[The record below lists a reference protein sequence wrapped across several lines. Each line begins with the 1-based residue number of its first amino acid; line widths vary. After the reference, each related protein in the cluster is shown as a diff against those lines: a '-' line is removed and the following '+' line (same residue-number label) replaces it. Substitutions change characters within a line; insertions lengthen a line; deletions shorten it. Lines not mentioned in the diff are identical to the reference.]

1 MTTDD
6 LELRRREDSRHAEN
20 RARLALA
27 FAEFDSTGQG
37 AVEFGEMA
45 DFGVTFLEKP
55 SVSTGVEIDIDALAE
70 LLELDDDEDVPL
82 PHVTSFVTDWDLDDK
97 GFYVGAY
104 VAAAVSFA
112 DPLISVEVPVSVVHH
127 FTFAGVAIKDIP
139 IDENTT

>member
-6 LELRRREDSRHAEN
+6 LELRRREDARHAEN
-20 RARLALA
+20 RARLAMA

-37 AVEFGEMA
+37 TVEFGEVA

-55 SVSTGVEIDIDALAE
+55 SVSTGVEIDVDELAE
-70 LLELDDDEDVPL
+70 LLDLDDEANVPM
-82 PHVTSFVTDWDLDDK
+82 PHVTAYVVDWDLDDK

-104 VAAAVSFA
+104 VAATVSFP
-112 DPLISVEVPVSVVHH
+112 DPSVSVEVPVALVHH
-127 FTFAGVAIKDIP
+127 FTFAGTAIKDIP